1 MSIQT
6 EKLPEEFSSDL
17 KILSDLPILLSL
29 EVKNLWRTYKD
40 NATSEQIISLEQKKQ
55 IYISLPKIWA
65 CSPFVAKYCIQ
76 SPALLHDLI
85 DDLLIAPTD
94 YSIALDDLLINIKDE
109 TELMQTL
116 RLFRHREMVRIV
128 WRDIAGWADLE
139 ETLQSLSNLA
149 DSLLDTALRWL
160 YNNLTIQLGTPSD
173 VNGTPQPL
181 IIIAMGKLGGQELN
195 FSSDIDL
202 IFAYPEAGE
211 TTGTKRPRSNQEFFL
226 RLGQRLI
233 HVLNSLTPEGFVFR
247 VDMRLRPFGD
257 SGPLVTSFSAMENY
271 YQTHARDW
279 ERYALVKARV
289 AAGYKPSGDELL
301 KNLRPFVYRRYLDF
315 NAFESLR
322 NMKNLIDQE
331 TSRKGLNNNI
341 KLGSGGI
348 REIEFTCQVF
358 QLIRGGQQPALQQ
371 RNLLKT
377 LKQLEIFQILPK
389 DAITR
394 LREAYCFLRLTEN
407 HLQAIDD
414 RQTQTLPDN
423 ELNQARL
430 AYGMGFSDWT
440 RFLARLIHHQQQVH
454 SEFEQVFAP
463 ESESEPATEN
473 WQVLWAGELHD
484 DKKAIAL
491 LTQAGFKSAQQVLNF
506 LHQLLNSYSI
516 KKLNKRGLDRLDAL
530 IPMIIIASQEHKSP
544 DEAIQRSLKLIE
556 SITQRGVYLA
566 LLIERPQVLK
576 RLVSLC
582 ADSAWI
588 AAQIT
593 RYPLL
598 LDELLDSRRLF
609 APLKPE
615 ELDNALQAQL
625 AHQPVDDLEMQMDT
639 LRQFKRAYVLHIAAT
654 EISGNLTVD
663 VASDYLSSVADT
675 LIRKSLTLAYDHLI
689 QRHGQPACPN
699 LPGLCII
706 AYGKAGG
713 MELSYGSDLDIV
725 FLHHDSKQPTDGSK
739 PLDNQVFF
747 VRLAQRIIHIIT
759 TNTPAGCL
767 YEVDSRLRPSGASG
781 MLVTTFKAF
790 ETYQKQNAWIW
801 EHQALIRARAVA
813 GCKESMEL
821 FEQIRCET
829 LSIRRDPKKLLREIR
844 KMREKMRSNLDKSK
858 ATNLPFDSGKFDIK
872 QGKGGI
878 ADIEFIIQYG
888 VLLLAVDYPALLQTT
903 GMLPLLKLLVEYDL
917 FTESVG
923 SKLREAFWAYRTE
936 VHRLTMQNQPA
947 IVENDKLN
955 EHRQQ
960 VMYCW
965 KEIMEA

>member
-1 MSIQT
+1 M
-6 EKLPEEFSSDL
+6 SDL
-17 KILSDLPILLSL
+17 KNLPDLPILLRF
-29 EVKNLWRTYKD
+29 EVKNLWQDYTT
-40 NATSEQIISLEQKKQ
+40 NATPEQITNLKQQKQVYVSLAKV
-55 IYISLPKIWA
+55 WA
-65 CSPFVAKYCIQ
+65 CSPFVAKNCVQ
-76 SPALLHDLI
+76 SPALLDDLI
-85 DDLLIAPTD
+85 DDLLVAPTD
-94 YSIALDDLLINIKDE
+94 YLITLDDLLLDIKDE
-109 TELMQTL
+109 AGLMHVL
-116 RLFRHREMVRIV
+116 RLFRRREMMRIA
-128 WRDIAGWADLE
+128 WRDITCWASLE

-149 DSLLDTALRWL
+149 DALLDTALRWL
-160 YNNLTIQLGTPSD
+160 YNNLTGQLGTPSD
-173 VNGTPQPL
+173 ANGTPQPL
-181 IIIAMGKLGGQELN
+181 IILAMGKLGGQELN

-202 IFAYPEAGE
+202 IFTYPEAGE
-211 TTGTKRPRSNQEFFL
+211 TTGIKWSRSNQEFFI

-247 VDMRLRPFGD
+247 VDMRLRPFGE
-257 SGPLVTSFSAMENY
+257 SGPLVTSFAAMENY

-279 ERYALVKARV
+279 ERYALVKSRV
-289 AAGYKPSGDELL
+289 AAGYKPSGNSLL
-301 KNLRPFVYRRYLDF
+301 RSLRPFVYRRYLDF

-322 NMKNLIDQE
+322 NMKNMIDRE

-341 KLGSGGI
+341 KLGPGGI

-371 RNLLKT
+371 RNLLET

-414 RQTQTLPDN
+414 RQTQTLPDD
-423 ELNQARL
+423 EINQSRL
-430 AYGMGFSDWT
+430 AYSMGFSDWT

-463 ESESEPATEN
+463 ESELEPVAN
-473 WQVLWAGELHD
+473 GWQTLWDGDLHD
-484 DKKAIAL
+484 DEQAIL
-491 LTQAGFKSAQQVLNF
+491 LLNQAGFKSAQQVLTF
-506 LHQLLNSYSI
+506 LRQLLNSYSI
-516 KKLNKRGLDRLDAL
+516 KKLNKRGRERLDTL
-530 IPMIIIASQEHKSP
+530 IPMIIMAAQEHSSP
-544 DEAIQRSLKLIE
+544 DDAIQRSLKLIE

-588 AAQIT
+588 AEQIT

-598 LDELLDSRRLF
+598 LDELLDSRNLF
-609 APLKPE
+609 TPLKPA

-625 AHQPVDDLEMQMDT
+625 AHQPIDDLEMQMDI
-639 LRQFKRAYVLHIAAT
+639 LRQFKRAYVLHVAAT

-663 VASDYLSSVADT
+663 IASDYLSSIADT
-675 LIRKSLTLAYDHLI
+675 LIRKSLTLAYDYLI
-689 QRHGQPACPN
+689 QRHGQPTCPN
-699 LPGLCII
+699 LPGLCVV

-713 MELSYGSDLDIV
+713 MELSYGSDLDVV
-725 FLHHDSKQPTDGSK
+725 FLHHDSKQTTDGDR

-759 TNTPAGCL
+759 TNTPAGTL
-767 YEVDSRLRPSGASG
+767 YEVDSRLRPSGSSG
-781 MLVTTFKAF
+781 MLVTTFSAF
-790 ETYQKQNAWIW
+790 ENYQKQNAWTW

-813 GCKESMEL
+813 GNKESIEL
-821 FEQIRCET
+821 FEQIRRNT
-829 LSIRRDPKKLLREIR
+829 LSTRRDPKKLLREVR
-844 KMREKMRSNLDKSK
+844 KMREKMRSNLDKSDPTK
-858 ATNLPFDSGKFDIK
+858 PPFDSGLFDLK
-872 QGKGGI
+872 QGRGGI

-888 VLLLAVDYPALLQTT
+888 VLLLATDYPALLRTT
-903 GMLPLLKLLVEYDL
+903 GMLPLIKLLIKYNL

-923 SKLREAFWAYRTE
+923 GKLREAFWVYRTE
-936 VHRLTMQNQPA
+936 VHRLTMQNKPA
-947 IVENDKLN
+947 IVKNEKFA

-960 VMYCW
+960 VIYCW
-965 KEIMEA
+965 EEIMESYETKS

>member
-1 MSIQT
+1 
-6 EKLPEEFSSDL
+6 L
-17 KILSDLPILLSL
+17 KQQ
-29 EVKNLWRTYKD
+29 NLVYT
-40 NATSEQIISLEQKKQ
+40 
-55 IYISLPKIWA
+55 SLPKVWA
-65 CSPFVAKYCIQ
+65 CSPFVAKRCIQ

-85 DDLLIAPTD
+85 NDLLVAPSN
-94 YSIALDDLLINIKDE
+94 YLEILDNLLLDIKDE
-109 TELMQTL
+109 TELMRTL
-116 RLFRHREMVRIV
+116 RLFRCREMVRIA
-128 WRDIAGWADLE
+128 WQDITGWASLE

-149 DSLLDTALRWL
+149 DALLDTALRWL
-160 YNNLTIQLGTPSD
+160 YNNLTNQLGTPSD
-173 VNGTPQPL
+173 ANGTPQPL
-181 IIIAMGKLGGQELN
+181 IVLAMGKLGGQELN

-233 HVLNSLTPEGFVFR
+233 HVLNSLTPDGFVFR

-257 SGPLVTSFSAMENY
+257 SGPLVTSFAAMENY

-289 AAGYKPSGDELL
+289 AAGYKPSGNVLL

-322 NMKNLIDQE
+322 NMKNLIDRE

-341 KLGSGGI
+341 KLGPGGI

-371 RNLLKT
+371 RNLLET
-377 LKQLEIFQILPK
+377 LKQLNTFQILPK

-394 LREAYCFLRLTEN
+394 LREAYNFLRLTEN

-414 RQTQTLPDN
+414 RQTQTLPDD
-423 ELNQARL
+423 ELNQSRL
-430 AYGMGFSDWT
+430 AYSMGFSDWT

-463 ESESEPATEN
+463 ESLEESEPVTEG
-473 WQVLWAGELHD
+473 WQELWASDLQD
-484 DKKAIAL
+484 DEQAITL
-491 LTQAGFKSAQQVLNF
+491 LTQAGFKSAKQVLTY

-516 KKLNKRGLDRLDAL
+516 KKLNKRGRERLDSL
-530 IPMIIIASQEHKSP
+530 IPMIIMVAQKHNSP
-544 DEAIQRSLKLIE
+544 DDAIQRSLKLIE

-588 AAQIT
+588 AEQIT

-609 APLKPE
+609 APLKPA

-625 AHQPVDDLEMQMDT
+625 AHQPIDDLEMQMDT

-654 EISGNLTVD
+654 EISGDLTVD
-663 VASDYLSSVADT
+663 IASDYLSSIADT

-689 QRHGQPACPN
+689 QRHGQPTCPN
-699 LPGLCII
+699 LPGLCVV

-739 PLDNQVFF
+739 QLDNQVFF

-759 TNTPAGCL
+759 TNTPAGML
-767 YEVDSRLRPSGASG
+767 YEVDSRLRPSGDSG
-781 MLVTTFKAF
+781 MLVTSFNAF

-813 GCKESMEL
+813 GSEESKKL
-821 FEQIRCET
+821 FEKIRRET
-829 LSIRRDPKKLLREIR
+829 LSIRRDPKKLLSEVQ
-844 KMREKMRSNLDKSK
+844 KMREKMRSNLDKT
-858 ATNLPFDSGKFDIK
+858 ATGMFDLK
-872 QGKGGI
+872 QGRGGI

-888 VLLLAVDYPALLQTT
+888 VLLLAVDYPDLLETT
-903 GMLPLLKLLVEYDL
+903 GMLPLLKLLTRYEL

-923 SKLREAFWAYRTE
+923 SKLREAFWVYRTE
-936 VHRLTMQNQPA
+936 VH
-947 IVENDKLN
+947 
-955 EHRQQ
+955 
-960 VMYCW
+960 
-965 KEIMEA
+965 